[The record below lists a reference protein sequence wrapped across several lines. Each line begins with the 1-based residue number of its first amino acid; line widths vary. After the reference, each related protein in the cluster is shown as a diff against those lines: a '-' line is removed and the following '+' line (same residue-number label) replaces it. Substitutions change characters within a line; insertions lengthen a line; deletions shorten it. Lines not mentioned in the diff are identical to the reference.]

1 MPVGFR
7 KGSPQQRTRFAPSR
21 VSAAWQKV
29 VSHLTPP
36 SQPSTTSQSA
46 IDSTFNHTDLYY
58 NESLNITVQHLDLLN
73 PKSGTHDR
81 HKRMGFRRKGVK
93 TSQANSNSRFGDDED
108 PGQPNEP
115 VSHIVVDADF
125 DHFTPATAKSD
136 SDSNSQTPDASAA
149 NTKQAASSGSD
160 LGFSKAEAD
169 DDDEEGNRAD
179 RSDAQSMRPDRR
191 STWLQRTAAYEWIF
205 ERLWPNIRHF
215 FDSSFPEPSKER
227 SFQKEVSSY
236 NLDSG

>member
-93 TSQANSNSRFGDDED
+93 SSQANSNSRFGDDED

-125 DHFTPATAKSD
+125 DHSPRPPP
-136 SDSNSQTPDASAA
+136 SQTQILTVRHLMRVQPTRSKQHRAGVTSASRKRKQMMM
-149 NTKQAASSGSD
+149 TKRGTGQIGVMR
-160 LGFSKAEAD
+160 
-169 DDDEEGNRAD
+169 RA
-179 RSDAQSMRPDRR
+179 
-191 STWLQRTAAYEWIF
+191 
-205 ERLWPNIRHF
+205 
-215 FDSSFPEPSKER
+215 
-227 SFQKEVSSY
+227 
-236 NLDSG
+236 